1 MTTTV
6 IYFFYS
12 LPRQIQAMDVLAKY
26 SLAPM
31 ARGNGGIGY
40 LKVRAKTK
48 DVYGMERAIGRIV

>member
-1 MTTTV
+1 
-6 IYFFYS
+6 
-12 LPRQIQAMDVLAKY
+12 MDVLAKY

-31 ARGNGGIGY
+31 AHGNGGIGY